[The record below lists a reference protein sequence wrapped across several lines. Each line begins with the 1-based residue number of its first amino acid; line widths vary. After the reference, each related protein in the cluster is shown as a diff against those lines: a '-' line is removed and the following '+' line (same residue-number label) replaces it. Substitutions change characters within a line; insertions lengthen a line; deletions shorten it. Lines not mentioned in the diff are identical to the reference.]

1 MPDPSTEYEARHVQ
15 PPDVITLTF
24 HFFRSRTRLFIW
36 PPPPEVEPMT
46 FRVLGHMNKRGT
58 RYKADCAIAIYDQDD
73 KGLLELNVGEKA
85 QLGAAIAQA
94 IRDNYKCECSAMTAD
109 KIDLSGGVVQW

>member
-1 MPDPSTEYEARHVQ
+1 MPDPSTEYEVRHVQ

-58 RYKADCAIAIYDQDD
+58 KYQADCAIAIYDQDD

-109 KIDLSGGVVQW
+109 KIDLSGGVIQW